1 MTTSGLA
8 IQQLWLDPVC
18 TLHTLMD
25 EMAQREIFFK
35 EDDDLNYDQD
45 ALNRT
50 ASKDPSSS

>member
-45 ALNRT
+45 ALSRT

>member
-1 MTTSGLA
+1 MHPAEKMEANL
-8 IQQLWLDPVC
+8 